1 MTTYKILESLAAT
14 RSRLE
19 KEAIL
24 QAEQSNAELKTFFK
38 LALDPFINFFQK
50 KVFVHKPNKT
60 SDLTLSEAMVL
71 INTRISPRVVT
82 GNAAVDEINTLLSRL
97 NSEDAKCIMMIL
109 QKDPRAGLGISTV
122 NKIWNGLI
130 QEFPCL
136 LATAWDDKLAAKLPW
151 TSGVISQ
158 LKSDGLRINII
169 IDGTGGVTAYT
180 RAGNE
185 LNMFGAF
192 DCLGTKFK
200 SVVLDGELLSINK
213 ATGKFNNR
221 QTSNGI
227 CGKAVRNTMSA
238 AEAAT
243 LHCVTWDVIPLSDFM
258 RARSGLQYKERLATL
273 QKMMERIPEFTSIIS
288 IVPSR
293 IVHSIGQ
300 AQEHY
305 QEMLSAGEEGTMVK
319 DPAMLWSDTRSK
331 LQLKLKDTATAD
343 LVVTGFQ
350 QGTGKLLGNLGSLNI
365 ETSDGLCK
373 VAMSGFS
380 MKVRSQI
387 YANLTGKPV
396 TYVMVIEGA
405 DAELTANPGD
415 IDVIIGSVVE
425 VKYNQKIKSRD
436 VKTWSLFL
444 PRFSQTRPDKK
455 VANSL
460 AEIA

>member
-1 MTTYKILESLAAT
+1 MSTYKIIESLAAT

-24 QAEQSNAELKTFFK
+24 QAEQNNTELKTFFK

-50 KVFVHKPNKT
+50 KVFVQEPNKIV
-60 SDLTLSEAMVL
+60 DLTLSEAMVL
-71 INTRISPRVVT
+71 INARISTRVVT
-82 GNAAVDEINTLLSRL
+82 GNAAINEINTVLGRL
-97 NSEDAKCIMMIL
+97 NSDDAKCIMMIL

-151 TSGVISQ
+151 ATGVISQ

-169 IDGTGGVTAYT
+169 IDNSGGVTAYT

-185 LNMFGAF
+185 LNMFNSF

-200 SVVLDGELLSINK
+200 NVVLDGELLSINK

-238 AEAAT
+238 GEAAT
-243 LHCVTWDVIPLSDFM
+243 LHCVAWDAIPLADFM
-258 RARSGLQYKERLATL
+258 RGRSGLQYKERLTTL
-273 QKMMERIPEFTSIIS
+273 QKMMEQIPEYTSIIS
-288 IVPSR
+288 AVPGR

-305 QEMLSAGEEGTMVK
+305 QEMLSVGEEGTMVK

-331 LQLKLKDTATAD
+331 QQLKLKDCATAD
-343 LVVTGFQ
+343 LVVTGYQ
-350 QGTGKLLGNLGSLNI
+350 EGTGKLVNNLGSLNV

-387 YANLTGKPV
+387 YANLTDKPIS
-396 TYVMVIEGA
+396 YVMVIDGA

-415 IDVIIGSVVE
+415 IDVNIGSVVE

-436 VKTWSLFL
+436 SQIWSLFL
-444 PRFSQTRPDKK
+444 PRFSQTRADKTA
-455 VANSL
+455 ANSL
-460 AEIA
+460 AEIV